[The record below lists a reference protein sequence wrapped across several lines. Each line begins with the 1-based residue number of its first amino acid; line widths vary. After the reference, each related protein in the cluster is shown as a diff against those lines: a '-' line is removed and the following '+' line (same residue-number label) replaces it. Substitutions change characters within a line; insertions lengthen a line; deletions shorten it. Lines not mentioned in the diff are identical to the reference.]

1 MVMRAHVSASLTDFS
16 SVQIVSDLK
25 TLRTLAEYLLI
36 LDPVT
41 FLGYLENLRAAE
53 SINSIWLFH
62 DAAHTIFE
70 QVYIRITNLACS
82 QVSVRLP
89 AAFQVCMEVNR
100 ICGCAK
106 SLLHIALPLNKW
118 VCPAGKEAS
127 V

>member
-1 MVMRAHVSASLTDFS
+1 MVIRAHVSASLTAFP

-70 QVYIRITNLACS
+70 QVCIRITKPACS
-82 QVSVRLP
+82 QTSACLP
-89 AAFQVCMEVNR
+89 AASQVCREVHD
-100 ICGCAK
+100 I
-106 SLLHIALPLNKW
+106 
-118 VCPAGKEAS
+118 
-127 V
+127 

>member
-1 MVMRAHVSASLTDFS
+1 MAA
-16 SVQIVSDLK
+16 QIVSDLK

-70 QVYIRITNLACS
+70 QVCFPIAPPPGHQNQALRAEILLFDGSSAAARS
-82 QVSVRLP
+82 SSLLLVPSSVRCAP
-89 AAFQVCMEVNR
+89 AWTC
-100 ICGCAK
+100 IK
-106 SLLHIALPLNKW
+106 
-118 VCPAGKEAS
+118 AS
-127 V
+127 RQLKPQ

>member
-1 MVMRAHVSASLTDFS
+1 MT
-16 SVQIVSDLK
+16 VQIVSDLK

-70 QVYIRITNLACS
+70 QVCS
-82 QVSVRLP
+82 PTALP
-89 AAFQVCMEVNR
+89 PCPPASPPCPPETRSGAGALLCDDSSTGAAS
-100 ICGCAK
+100 
-106 SLLHIALPLNKW
+106 SLLLLP
-118 VCPAGKEAS
+118 V
-127 V
+127 

>member
-1 MVMRAHVSASLTDFS
+1 M
-16 SVQIVSDLK
+16 QIVNDLK

-70 QVYIRITNLACS
+70 QVKQQDLDPALHS
-82 QVSVRLP
+82 Q
-89 AAFQVCMEVNR
+89 
-100 ICGCAK
+100 GCLRG
-106 SLLHIALPLNKW
+106 S
-118 VCPAGKEAS
+118 
-127 V
+127 

>member
-1 MVMRAHVSASLTDFS
+1 MLTATECPSLTL
-16 SVQIVSDLK
+16 QIVSDLK

-70 QVYIRITNLACS
+70 QVEQPHHS
-82 QVSVRLP
+82 LP
-89 AAFQVCMEVNR
+89 FQKAM
-100 ICGCAK
+100 
-106 SLLHIALPLNKW
+106 LLFL
-118 VCPAGKEAS
+118 KEA
-127 V
+127 

>member
-1 MVMRAHVSASLTDFS
+1 MLDL
-16 SVQIVSDLK
+16 QIVSDLK

-70 QVYIRITNLACS
+70 QVKAATIAWSSFCSLADG
-82 QVSVRLP
+82 V
-89 AAFQVCMEVNR
+89 
-100 ICGCAK
+100 
-106 SLLHIALPLNKW
+106 IALDTLILALLKA
-118 VCPAGKEAS
+118 VMVSDLGAQ
-127 V
+127 

>member
-1 MVMRAHVSASLTDFS
+1 MHIKCLFHSGPPIVAEYALWQDNSNPTPAQEPKTGRLLLRLHLIS
-16 SVQIVSDLK
+16 SVVQIVSDLK

-70 QVYIRITNLACS
+70 QVRYPLSSLGLACDC
-82 QVSVRLP
+82 L
-89 AAFQVCMEVNR
+89 
-100 ICGCAK
+100 
-106 SLLHIALPLNKW
+106 
-118 VCPAGKEAS
+118 
-127 V
+127 

>member
-1 MVMRAHVSASLTDFS
+1 MGRALTATDCQILA
-16 SVQIVSDLK
+16 VQIVSDLK

-70 QVYIRITNLACS
+70 QVEQPDLSLAL
-82 QVSVRLP
+82 Q
-89 AAFQVCMEVNR
+89 
-100 ICGCAK
+100 GTT
-106 SLLHIALPLNKW
+106 LLLDSAVP
-118 VCPAGKEAS
+118 GEA
-127 V
+127 

>member
-1 MVMRAHVSASLTDFS
+1 MEQSATDCPTLA
-16 SVQIVSDLK
+16 VQIVSDLK

-70 QVYIRITNLACS
+70 QVEQPDL
-82 QVSVRLP
+82 
-89 AAFQVCMEVNR
+89 
-100 ICGCAK
+100 
-106 SLLHIALPLNKW
+106 SLDLHGPMLLFNSAVP
-118 VCPAGKEAS
+118 GEA
-127 V
+127 

>member
-1 MVMRAHVSASLTDFS
+1 MPPLYLA
-16 SVQIVSDLK
+16 VQIVSDLK

-70 QVYIRITNLACS
+70 QVKIPHSDSGLQSA
-82 QVSVRLP
+82 VSHAPPV
-89 AAFQVCMEVNR
+89 AADVLSSFR
-100 ICGCAK
+100 H
-106 SLLHIALPLNKW
+106 LL
-118 VCPAGKEAS
+118 S
-127 V
+127 VQ

>member
-1 MVMRAHVSASLTDFS
+1 MTLCYTRAHGELDGTLTDLVLSLLAASAIGAEAGRQATADMNLPS
-16 SVQIVSDLK
+16 SAVQIVSDLK

-70 QVYIRITNLACS
+70 QVKRRDLGLALHGPV
-82 QVSVRLP
+82 QDRL
-89 AAFQVCMEVNR
+89 Q
-100 ICGCAK
+100 G
-106 SLLHIALPLNKW
+106 S
-118 VCPAGKEAS
+118 
-127 V
+127 

>member
-1 MVMRAHVSASLTDFS
+1 M
-16 SVQIVSDLK
+16 QIVSDLK

-70 QVYIRITNLACS
+70 QVNTATFSCRKSAAILYISAKAPVLMRGLAAM
-82 QVSVRLP
+82 P
-89 AAFQVCMEVNR
+89 
-100 ICGCAK
+100 
-106 SLLHIALPLNKW
+106 
-118 VCPAGKEAS
+118 
-127 V
+127 

>member
-1 MVMRAHVSASLTDFS
+1 VSHLLSPLKFRPKTEGFLGCSDGAMLDL
-16 SVQIVSDLK
+16 QIVSDLK

-70 QVYIRITNLACS
+70 QVKATMIGSSSFL
-82 QVSVRLP
+82 
-89 AAFQVCMEVNR
+89 
-100 ICGCAK
+100 K
-106 SLLHIALPLNKW
+106 S
-118 VCPAGKEAS
+118 CQ
-127 V
+127 

>member
-1 MVMRAHVSASLTDFS
+1 MVIRAHVCFS
-16 SVQIVSDLK
+16 MTAFPSVQIVSDLK

-70 QVYIRITNLACS
+70 QVCIRTTKLACS
-82 QVSVRLP
+82 QTSVRLP
-89 AAFQVCMEVNR
+89 AAFQVCWE
-100 ICGCAK
+100 
-106 SLLHIALPLNKW
+106 
-118 VCPAGKEAS
+118 
-127 V
+127 